1 MIDYLYA
8 GIVAIFMLA
17 SAYIIMWSVSV
28 IVDSFWRFK

>member
-8 GIVAIFMLA
+8 GIVAIFMLV